1 MKIETI
7 TKRTFQVGDLFFFTG
22 KPVSGDAYTVG
33 DFLLIWRVSSQGIK
47 FTTAGTLSG
56 ACRSATGDADYINRE
71 MDAGVLEYQGNVL
84 LGKSE

>member
-1 MKIETI
+1 MKTETI

-22 KPVSGDAYTVG
+22 KPVSGGAYTVG
-33 DFLLIWRVSSQGIK
+33 DFLLIQRIPPRGIK
-47 FTTAGTLSG
+47 FTTAETLSG
-56 ACRSATGDADYINRE
+56 ACHSATGDADYINRE